1 MLVGCALVLSEPA
14 HVGMQ
19 ARTAAAAPADDAGVV
34 RITAVVT
41 DRGGQLLGG
50 LKAADFEL
58 RVDGEPQALETVEM
72 TAGGSM
78 PRAFAFLLDEFHT
91 AAADGPPVR
100 DSLLQL
106 VDRYLRPDDLAVA
119 VKPLDALT
127 NIRPSTD
134 RGPLRQ
140 AIASFEG
147 RKGDYTPKTA
157 FERTYLAQAPAAVA
171 YARGQIVTSA
181 LRAIG
186 VALTQARGVRPAIV
200 LVGDGFERMRTSRDV
215 PANLQTAVRV
225 ANRADAPV
233 YAFAPALARAADS
246 SEPGDPAVAAL
257 RALAAQTGGDL
268 FTGTAVFA
276 DGFARMIRDFDRH
289 YVLTYRAAHGSD
301 GKFHAVQV
309 GVRRPGVQV
318 RARTGY
324 VSPLSAAVA
333 APASSTPLRVLRRS
347 ALIQSWSGVEPTA
360 PGHGT
365 VTLTWES
372 SLRSG
377 ATVQRRPSTIV
388 ITASAPDGTVLFD
401 GAVGPA
407 GDPASP
413 DVPNRASF
421 GAPTGTVRVDMKILD
436 AKGVVIDTEARDVT
450 LKAPRQEGPTIYPPA
465 VMRTRSAREFRQALE
480 DGTVPPVAT
489 RDFRRTDRLLIRVP
503 AYAPSGAGAPVSA
516 VLLNRWRQRM
526 RDVDAIAA
534 APDQRGVTHFD
545 LPLAGLAPGEYTLR
559 VTVGGPR
566 DGMSDHVTFRVQG

>member
-1 MLVGCALVLSEPA
+1 
-14 HVGMQ
+14 
-19 ARTAAAAPADDAGVV
+19 
-34 RITAVVT
+34 
-41 DRGGQLLGG
+41 
-50 LKAADFEL
+50 
-58 RVDGEPQALETVEM
+58 M
-72 TAGGSM
+72 TAGGST

-91 AAADGPPVR
+91 APADGTAVR
-100 DSLLQL
+100 DSLLQF
-106 VDRYLRPDDLAVA
+106 VDRNLKPDDLAVV

-215 PANLQTAVRV
+215 PANLQTAVRI

-233 YAFAPALARAADS
+233 YAFAPALTRPADS
-246 SEPGDPAVAAL
+246 SEPGDPAFAAL

-268 FTGTAVFA
+268 VTGTAAFP
-276 DGFARMIRDFDRH
+276 DGFARMIRDLDRH
-289 YVLTYRAAHGSD
+289 YVLTYRAAHGGD

-324 VSPLSAAVA
+324 VSPLSAAAMAA
-333 APASSTPLRVLRRS
+333 APASATPLRVLRRS

-360 PGHGT
+360 PGRGT
-365 VTLTWES
+365 VTLTWEAS

-377 ATVQRRPSTIV
+377 TAAQRRPATIV
-388 ITASAPDGTVLFD
+388 IVASAPDGTVLFD

-407 GDPASP
+407 GDPESP

-421 GAPTGTVRVDMKILD
+421 DAPAGTVRVDMKILD
-436 AKGVVIDTEARDVT
+436 AKGVVIDTDARDVT
-450 LKAPRQEGPTIYPPA
+450 LKAPRQEGPTMYPPA

-480 DGTVPPVAT
+480 DDTVPPVAT

-503 AYAPSGAGAPVSA
+503 AYAPSGAPAPVSA

-526 RDVDAIAA
+526 RDVDALAA
-534 APDQRGVTHFD
+534 APGQRGGTTQFD

-559 VTVGGPR
+559 LTVGGPA
-566 DGMSDHVTFRVQG
+566 DGMTDHVTFRVQG